1 MNNNNNNNNNNNR
14 KILFTI
20 LSISMYKQKHLY
32 KGNTLHFS
40 LKVFKKLVRKKS
52 GSAFHCWKVRKGVTT
67 IVSCIRF
74 TEWKNV
80 VAAKIT
86 GRGPEWKHIIRISRK
101 RNEKPQASKAH
112 VTSVWC
118 KLTFSQESRCRVTTN
133 RWDFVWELKHWALRT
148 LNIIILNKG
157 GSPLMYSCVFWCEF
171 VDLVGFV
178 WLLLLEPCHS
188 LHSTM

>member
-1 MNNNNNNNNNNNR
+1 MNNNNNNNNR

-32 KGNTLHFS
+32 KDNTLHFS
-40 LKVFKKLVRKKS
+40 IKVFKKLVGKKS
-52 GSAFHCWKVRKGVTT
+52 GSAFHCWKVRKGVKT

-148 LNIIILNKG
+148 LNIIIILNRG